1 MTGQNF
7 NLAHSGGMDGG
18 ELSDHT
24 CLMGNPLE
32 SDEVGKMCFNP
43 AKNWQLDWY
52 GGQGNSSQHKTLID
66 PFQTETSSLQLVG
79 IGEFDKNAANHPV
92 VIKIETHNSTG
103 IFIGFNR
110 AAGPNAENKEAG
122 DEITIIE
129 AGNSGKYYSQSYLKA
144 HLLAGETYTDESFAS
159 SGRSLTITANSIDL
173 TTTPGVASVTITLQ
187 PSSPSTM
194 PSFQPTTTKAPSSQ
208 PSPLPSIMLS
218 LSPTAKL
225 SKTPSFSPTTKPSS
239 PPSTMASSQPSSLPS
254 IMPSSGER
262 DAVQK
267 FFTEF
272 VRRGSDFFESFC
284 SLAEV
289 TCHDG
294 GFVTSTLHHC
304 DWKFS
309 CDRNCFRPFKG
320 VYHSNKGVFC
330 NDDGFVTDIDL
341 SYEGVRGSIPTEVGM
356 LSKLQELDLRSNDI
370 SGSLPTEVGMLS
382 DLQYL
387 ILVQNDITG
396 SIPSEIG
403 MLSQLRYLGLEEND
417 ISGTLPSE
425 VCMLSDIFL
434 IALDDN
440 RDNDDDDSPDGYI
453 NREDI
458 NSWCESLR

>member
-1 MTGQNF
+1 M
-7 NLAHSGGMDGG
+7 
-18 ELSDHT
+18 
-24 CLMGNPLE
+24 
-32 SDEVGKMCFNP
+32 
-43 AKNWQLDWY
+43 
-52 GGQGNSSQHKTLID
+52 
-66 PFQTETSSLQLVG
+66 
-79 IGEFDKNAANHPV
+79 
-92 VIKIETHNSTG
+92 
-103 IFIGFNR
+103 
-110 AAGPNAENKEAG
+110 
-122 DEITIIE
+122 
-129 AGNSGKYYSQSYLKA
+129 YYSQSYLKA

-356 LSKLQELDLRSNDI
+356 LSQLTHLYL
-370 SGSLPTEVGMLS
+370 SGDDNEIDGCIPTEICMMSNILRI
-382 DLQYL
+382 YL
-387 ILVQNDITG
+387 
-396 SIPSEIG
+396 P
-403 MLSQLRYLGLEEND
+403 
-417 ISGTLPSE
+417 
-425 VCMLSDIFL
+425 
-434 IALDDN
+434 DDFG
-440 RDNDDDDSPDGYI
+440 DDEDDDDTPSCWTPHGYI
-453 NREDI
+453 DRYDI
-458 NSWCESLR
+458 VKWCRSLR